1 MAFGSLLT
9 AAPHFLIN
17 IPIDKKINHIKSV
30 SINNSSMSSMSNSS
44 QLYSSLSSSSM
55 ETLTCQLSN
64 NCSSGNSSIDDVD
77 GLASDGSDSKA
88 IIALVLLVT
97 AYVLFAIASS
107 TYHVISIVYIDNNVP
122 KSQSAVLIG
131 FVYAFSTLGPAAAF
145 FFSSFVSSNIY
156 VHPQYDVDPLSPHF
170 VGAWWIGFL
179 LCAGMFLV
187 FAPLLLLFP
196 KTMMPETKNRA
207 GSVAKK
213 YDAAG
218 TSLIPVSEQ
227 NLTKSEAEFSI
238 AAIPRNAL
246 VLFRN
251 KLYLA
256 LVVTGCAET
265 YFVAGYFTFYQKYLE
280 SKFLQPT
287 RVANF
292 LTALANP
299 IPCAI
304 GTFLGGWMMSK
315 LKWSHSHALLH
326 CLVYTAIAV
335 LGIGFLFLVECD
347 SNELLGIDQND
358 ASSLCGCDQCPKVF
372 EPVCLADGRAF
383 VSPCH
388 AGCSLGNV
396 SVPIDF

>member
-1 MAFGSLLT
+1 MAFGSFLT

-17 IPIDKKINHIKSV
+17 IPIDKKINQLSSISTTDTTPLNSSLIDPVSPSFSQMKALTCQMSV
-30 SINNSSMSSMSNSS
+30 NCSSSNNSSI
-44 QLYSSLSSSSM
+44 
-55 ETLTCQLSN
+55 
-64 NCSSGNSSIDDVD
+64 GNDD
-77 GLASDGSDSKA
+77 ASRSDGSDTNA
-88 IIALVLLVT
+88 IIALVLLISASVI
-97 AYVLFAIASS
+97 FAIASA

-131 FVYAFSTLGPAAAF
+131 FVYAFSTLGPATAF
-145 FFSSFVSSNIY
+145 FFSSFVTSNIY
-156 VHPQYDVDPLSPHF
+156 VHPDYDVDPLSPHF
-170 VGAWWIGFL
+170 IGAWWIGFL
-179 LCAGMFLV
+179 ICGVMFV
-187 FAPLLLLFP
+187 VCTPLLLLFP
-196 KTMMPETKNRA
+196 KSMQPKVENRTDSLA
-207 GSVAKK
+207 EKK
-213 YDAAG
+213 DDDAAAS
-218 TSLIPVSEQ
+218 SLIQHDEKKAVD
-227 NLTKSEAEFSI
+227 NEFSLKS
-238 AAIPRNAL
+238 IPRSAL
-246 VLFRN
+246 QLFKQ
-251 KLYLA
+251 KLYWA
-256 LVVTGCAET
+256 LIVTGWAQT
-265 YFVAGYFTFYQKYLE
+265 YFAAGYFTFYQKYLE

-335 LGIGFLFLVECD
+335 LGIGFLLLVECD

-358 ASSLCGCDQCPKVF
+358 ASALCGCDQCPKVF